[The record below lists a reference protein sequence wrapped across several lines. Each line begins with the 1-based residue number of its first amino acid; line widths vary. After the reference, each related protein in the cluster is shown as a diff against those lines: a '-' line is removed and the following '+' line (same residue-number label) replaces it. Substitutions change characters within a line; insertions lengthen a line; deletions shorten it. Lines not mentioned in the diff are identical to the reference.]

1 MVVFNISI
9 WTGLVG
15 EGVGM
20 VAKWQHGKVY
30 FQEKGKDSLTK
41 IILVFTVRNL
51 KKKKEEDSLTEII
64 SVFTFAY
71 FVSEKFDKKEE
82 DSFTEMVGREC
93 SDWSWQELVGWL
105 VVGRQGLVAK
115 CGKWQETGCCS
126 VSITSHCNLLLPRGI
141 NSFILMFSCFFQ
153 FVKIGDI
160 IRCKPL

>member
-93 SDWSWQELVGWL
+93 SDWSWQDRVGWL
-105 VVGRQGLVAK
+105 VGAGRGWLPNVGNGRKRVVAASQSLHIVTFYYP
-115 CGKWQETGCCS
+115 GASSHLSLCS
-126 VSITSHCNLLLPRGI
+126 IFSLLSL
-141 NSFILMFSCFFQ
+141 
-153 FVKIGDI
+153 
-160 IRCKPL
+160 IRLAT

>member
-93 SDWSWQELVGWL
+93 SDWSFQELVCWL
-105 VVGRQGLVAK
+105 VGCWQVGAGCQMWEMAGNGLL
-115 CGKWQETGCCS
+115 QRLNHFT
-126 VSITSHCNLLLPRGI
+126 L
-141 NSFILMFSCFFQ
+141 
-153 FVKIGDI
+153 
-160 IRCKPL
+160 